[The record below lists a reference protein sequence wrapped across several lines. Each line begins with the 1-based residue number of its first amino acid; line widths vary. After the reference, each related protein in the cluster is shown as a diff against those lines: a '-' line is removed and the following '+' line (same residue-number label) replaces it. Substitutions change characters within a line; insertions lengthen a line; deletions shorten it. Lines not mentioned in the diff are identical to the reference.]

1 MKKIVIMAVVIHCL
15 FAIVFVSYS
24 MAVIYKYVDKDGN
37 LCFAD
42 DLQVIPKQY
51 RAAALIVQE
60 ESKDEPAKARIPAAA
75 DSGREQSISTTAQDI
90 PQKHA
95 VLSFS
100 DRLMISGCIIIG
112 TILVIYILRNQAAL
126 KKNEKL
132 TSIICNA
139 LIVIT
144 SLYLVIAHVKDAITV
159 VGLAGNSLGNV
170 QQQSAEK
177 GRKAAQAIKKLDA
190 LFENAQ
196 KTEEGEN

>member
-1 MKKIVIMAVVIHCL
+1 MKKIVLMAVVIHCL

-42 DLQVIPKQY
+42 DLQVIPEQY
-51 RAAALIVQE
+51 RASALIVQG
-60 ESKDEPAKARIPAAA
+60 ESKDEPAKARIPTAA
-75 DSGREQSISTTAQDI
+75 DSVREQSISTAQDI

-95 VLSFS
+95 ALSFS
-100 DRLMISGCIIIG
+100 YRLMISGCIIIG
-112 TILVIYILRNQAAL
+112 TILAIYILRNQAAL
-126 KKNEKL
+126 KNNKKL

-159 VGLAGNSLGNV
+159 VGLAGNSLDNV
-170 QQQSAEK
+170 LQQSAEK
-177 GRKAAQAIKKLDA
+177 GRKAAQAMKKIDA

-196 KTEEGEN
+196 KTEEGDN